1 MSNQQVRGGYRAGP
15 SGWVGWIAFAAT
27 MMLIVGVLG
36 VIEGLAAL
44 LRDEDYFF
52 VSGERALL
60 TFNLTSWGWIHL
72 ILGLV
77 VILTGVLLLKGS
89 ATGLILGTIVVGL
102 HLIAQFAWIAAY
114 PWWSAIVIALDI
126 LILWAIIVHGGELL
140 QD

>member
-1 MSNQQVRGGYRAGP
+1 MSNQQVQRGYSTKP

-27 MMLIVGVLG
+27 MMLITGVLG

-44 LRDEDYFF
+44 FRDDAYFF
-52 VSGERALL
+52 VGERGLL

-77 VILTGVLLLKGS
+77 VILAGVLLLKGTAS
-89 ATGLILGTIVVGL
+89 GLILGTIVVGL

-114 PWWSAIVIALDI
+114 PWWSAIVITLDI

-140 QD
+140 GD